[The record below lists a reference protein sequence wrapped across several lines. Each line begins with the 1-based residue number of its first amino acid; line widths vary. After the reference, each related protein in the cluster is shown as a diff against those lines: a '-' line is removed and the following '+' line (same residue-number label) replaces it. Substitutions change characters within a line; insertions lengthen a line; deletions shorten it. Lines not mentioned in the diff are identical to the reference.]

1 MSEKTKF
8 LGADLLEI
16 LKDSSTFG
24 IYIYQEDGR
33 FVFANKA
40 FCDMVGYSLDE
51 LLTKIKFTDLQEG
64 PQKQIALKNMERRL
78 KGEKF
83 LYEYR
88 EIFYKTKDT
97 SIKPV
102 YELSHTITYNGKPAG
117 FVMVFDI
124 TQQKVFEM
132 LYKSLSDINQLI
144 IRSEDEE
151 ELLSKICDI
160 LFSHMDFHLVVLGSI
175 DKKTKLFKPKFIK
188 GEEKYVKEFKNVV
201 VSVDESVPEGRGT
214 TGRAYR
220 TKQIA
225 VSDNVFKDKGMLA
238 WKEAQKKYGIHSICS
253 IPIFKNNEIAY
264 IIIIYSRIAG
274 IFSQKYLPLIKE
286 MQADISFAL
295 DKIEK
300 NKELK
305 MFNDALSVSM
315 NWVVVTD
322 KDANILKAS
331 NAVAE
336 ISGYKLSELLGE
348 NPRIFKSGYHSGEFY
363 KNLWDTIS
371 SGKPFRTTFTN
382 KRKDGSLFYLDAV
395 IIPIIDNGKVERYLD
410 ISRDITQQVEL
421 SQKVERTSNLYKM
434 LYSIN
439 QIILNIDNEE
449 TIINKLPQLIV
460 DNLGFQLAFV
470 IRKGKKEEDLSIET
484 YYAKE
489 DSYKQYIDFLNN
501 TSNISSYIKHTPFFK
516 SIKNNRVYLA
526 NDILSNKKLSFF
538 HKKSKIHNFNSCFS
552 MPIVKNGKAVAAV
565 VGISNHIGFFDKNIY
580 KLLEQVKM
588 DISSYLDKLE
598 AEQWYDMLTNAI
610 NSGFDFVI
618 ITDENFRIVYA
629 NDNAT
634 RFSGYPKDEII
645 GKHHSMFSS
654 KTHSRKFI
662 KEFYNTLKSGKIY
675 SGIMTYKTKDSRV
688 VKALVNITPYKAKNN
703 KTYYIATGR
712 DVTESLE
719 VQKAIEENLNKDTL
733 TGLVTR
739 ATFVNSLKQFIERAE
754 YEKLFGAVAVIN
766 PIRLSS
772 INHAYGFEVGNKLI
786 VEIAE
791 RLKAY
796 FRKYD
801 TIAKLESDKFGVI
814 IKDLKKEEDV
824 YVILVKL
831 INHLS
836 KPYIIGNEIISISF
850 NAGVSIYPKDAQNA
864 EALLDKAEIALLDVK
879 NKEESLGFYKEDLKK
894 RAQKKIK
901 LKNDMARAIKNKE
914 FVLYYQPYFD
924 IKTNKIKGAE
934 ALLRWNK
941 NGQIVPPMEFV
952 PVLEESGMISAVENW
967 IVEEVSNKQKQWKNK
982 NIKPMPISINISP
995 ISFAKQNFAED
1006 FISDVKTYETNPG
1019 LINIEIIERLF
1030 IENLKNSRR
1039 TLDILKQNGFHL
1051 SIDDFGTGY
1060 SSLSYLSSL
1069 PIDYIKIDISFIR
1082 KILYDKR
1089 TKAVVKTIISL
1100 SKDISMKTI
1109 AEGVETKEQLE
1120 LLKTLGC
1127 DYVQGYLFSKPLPED
1142 EFEKMLVGE

>member
-1 MSEKTKF
+1 MTEKTKF
-8 LGADLLEI
+8 LGVDLLEI
-16 LKDSSTFG
+16 LKDSSTLG
-24 IYIYQEDGR
+24 IYVYQEDGR
-33 FVFANKA
+33 LVFANKA
-40 FCDMVGYSLDE
+40 FCDMVGYSLNE
-51 LLTKIKFTDLQEG
+51 LLNEIKLTDLQG
-64 PQKQIALKNMERRL
+64 GNQKQIALKNMERRL

-88 EIFYKTKDT
+88 EIFYKTKDS

-102 YELSHTITYNGKPAG
+102 YELSYTITYNDKPAG
-117 FVMVFDI
+117 LVMVFDI

-132 LYKSLSDINQLI
+132 LYQNLSDINQLI

-188 GEEKYVKEFKNVV
+188 GEERYVKEFKNVV

-225 VSDNVFKDKGMLA
+225 VSDNVFKDKGMSA

-253 IPIFKNNEIAY
+253 IPIFKNNKIAY

-274 IFSQKYLPLIKE
+274 IFSQKYLSLIKE

-295 DKIEK
+295 DKIEQ
-300 NKELK
+300 NRELK
-305 MFNDALSVSM
+305 MFNDALSASM

-336 ISGYKLSELLGE
+336 ISGYELNELLGE
-348 NPRIFKSGYHSGEFY
+348 NPRIFKSGYHSDEFY

-395 IIPIIDNGKVERYLD
+395 IIPVVVQGKIERYVD

-421 SQKVERTSNLYKM
+421 SQKVEKISNLYKM
-434 LYSIN
+434 LYAIN
-439 QIILNIDNEE
+439 QMILNIDSEE
-449 TIINKLPQLIV
+449 TIITKLPQLIV
-460 DNLGFQLAFV
+460 DILGFKLSFV
-470 IRKGKKEEDLSIET
+470 IKKGKKGDLNIET

-489 DSYKQYIDFLNN
+489 DSYKQYIDFLKN
-501 TSNISSYIKHTPFFK
+501 SRDILPYIKFTPFFK
-516 SIKNNRVYLA
+516 SIKNRRVYLV
-526 NDILSNKKLSFF
+526 NDILSNNKLSPF
-538 HKKSKIHNFNSCFS
+538 HEIIKIYNFNSCFS

-565 VGISNHIGFFDKNIY
+565 VGISNQIGFFDKNIC
-580 KLLEQVKM
+580 KLLEQIKM
-588 DISSYLDKLE
+588 DISSYLDRLE
-598 AEQWYDMLTNAI
+598 TEQWYDMLTNAT

-629 NDNAT
+629 NDNAAS
-634 RFSGYPKDEII
+634 FSGYPKDEII
-645 GKHHSMFSS
+645 GRHHSMFSS

-662 KEFYNTLKSGKIY
+662 MDFYNTLKSGKIY
-675 SGIMTYKTKDSRV
+675 SGIMTYKTKDSRI

-703 KTYYIATGR
+703 RTYYIATGR

-733 TGLVTR
+733 TGLITR
-739 ATFVNSLKQFIERAE
+739 APFINSLKQFIERAE

-786 VEIAE
+786 AETAE

-814 IKDLKKEEDV
+814 IKDLKNEEDV
-824 YVILVKL
+824 YIILIKL

-836 KPYIIGNEIISISF
+836 KPYIIDNKIISVSF
-850 NAGVSIYPKDAQNA
+850 NAGVSIYPKDAANA
-864 EALLDKAEIALLDVK
+864 EILLDKAEIALLDVK

-894 RAQKKIK
+894 IAQKRIR
-901 LKNDMARAIKNKE
+901 LKNDMATALKNRE
-914 FVLYYQPYFD
+914 FILYYQPYFD
-924 IKTNKIKGAE
+924 IKTSKIKGAE
-934 ALLRWNK
+934 ALLRWKKDNK
-941 NGQIVPPMEFV
+941 IIPPMEFI
-952 PVLEESGMISAVENW
+952 PYLEETGMISSVEDW
-967 IVEEVSNKQKQWKNK
+967 IIEEVSNKQKQWESK
-982 NIKPMPISINISP
+982 NIKPIPISINISP
-995 ISFAKQNFAED
+995 VSFAKQDFTEV
-1006 FISDVKTYETNPG
+1006 FISDIKTYKANPE

-1030 IENLKNSRR
+1030 IENLENSKK
-1039 TLDILKQNGFHL
+1039 TLETLKKSGFHL

-1069 PIDYIKIDISFIR
+1069 PIDYIKIDISFVR
-1082 KILYDKR
+1082 KILIDNN
-1089 TKAVVKTIISL
+1089 TKAVVKAIISL
-1100 SKDISMKTI
+1100 SKDINMKTI

-1142 EFEKMLVGE
+1142 EFEKMLIGE